1 MRMKAGQSPKVVNL
15 QGSLLVD
22 RAAALKDELVE
33 ALEGSDN
40 VLLGISQVEDLDLA
54 CLQVLYAAKKS
65 ATSAGK
71 ELHFLGSVP
80 SRLSKRLAACGFL
93 GGASGNA
100 EEFESALL
108 GF

>member
-1 MRMKAGQSPKVVNL
+1 MKAGQSPKIIHL
-15 QGSLLVD
+15 LGSLLVD
-22 RAAALKDELVE
+22 RAASLKEEISE

-40 VLLGISQVEDLDLA
+40 VLLGVSQVEDLDLA

-65 ATSAGK
+65 AASAGK

-80 SRLSKRLAACGFL
+80 SRLSKRLVACGFL
-93 GGASGNA
+93 HGVSGNA
-100 EEFESALL
+100 EEFESALV